1 MSSGRRLLWIVLLLT
16 VVAALWPVAEND
28 SVEGVADRP
37 SIRQNR
43 GASVEPSPAQRLGAL
58 RPQGETREQKIIDL
72 FPSQSWTAPAV
83 TAAPEKPAAPA
94 LPFVYG
100 GRYTEGS
107 NVFVFLSE
115 GTKMHTVRLGDTVN
129 STYRIENIAP
139 DAVTLTYLPLGLQ
152 QILQTGSTT
161 PP

>member
-1 MSSGRRLLWIVLLLT
+1 MSSGRRLMWIVLLLT

-37 SIRQNR
+37 SIRRNR
-43 GASVEPSPAQRLGAL
+43 GASPDPSPAQQLGAL
-58 RPQGETREQKIIDL
+58 RPLGETRDEKIIDL

-100 GRYTEGS
+100 GRYTEGG

-129 STYRIENIAP
+129 STYRIEKIAP

-152 QILQTGSTT
+152 QTLQTGSTT

>member
-1 MSSGRRLLWIVLLLT
+1 MSSGRRLLWLVLLLT

-28 SVEGVADRP
+28 TAEGVANRTP
-37 SIRQNR
+37 VTRNR
-43 GASVEPSPAQRLGAL
+43 GAGLDASPAQQLGAL
-58 RPQGETREQKIIDL
+58 RPQGETRDAKIVDL

-83 TAAPEKPAAPA
+83 AAAPEKPAAPA

-107 NVFVFLSE
+107 TVFVFLSE

-129 STYRIENIAP
+129 STYRIEKIAP
-139 DAVTLTYLPLGLQ
+139 EAITLTYLPLGLQ
-152 QILQTGSTT
+152 QTLQTGSTT

>member
-1 MSSGRRLLWIVLLLT
+1 VSVGRRLLWIVLLLT

-37 SIRQNR
+37 SIGRNR
-43 GASVEPSPAQRLGAL
+43 GASLDRSAAPQLRAL
-58 RPQGETREQKIIDL
+58 PPQGETRDAKIVDL

-107 NVFVFLSE
+107 KVFVFLSE
-115 GTKMHTVRLGDTVN
+115 GTKMHTVRPGDTVN
-129 STYRIENIAP
+129 STYRIETIAP
-139 DAVTLTYLPLGLQ
+139 DAITLTYLPLGLKQ
-152 QILQTGSTT
+152 TLQTGSTT